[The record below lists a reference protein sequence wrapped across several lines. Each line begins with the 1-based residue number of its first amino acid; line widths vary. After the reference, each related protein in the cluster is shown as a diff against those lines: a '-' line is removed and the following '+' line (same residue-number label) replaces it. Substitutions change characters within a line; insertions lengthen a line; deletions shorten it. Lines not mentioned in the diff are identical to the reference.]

1 MIITVVDHYPKIPN
15 PPREAKLRKAIH
27 AFDQG
32 KLTKEELERIFDEVT
47 KEVIKEQISAGVEL
61 ITDGQIRWEDGQSY
75 IGRKLEGIEIGGL
88 FRYFD
93 NNTYYRQPIVKGEI
107 KWKEPIILEDWK
119 KAQNWAGEIPV
130 KVVLTGP
137 YTLARLSKNEYYKD
151 LLSLVHAYANALLEE
166 VRLLEENHIPYLQFN
181 EPSIQYFPEDFE
193 LFLEV
198 YKKIREVYSGKLA
211 IYTFFH
217 TILPLKDRLKDLP
230 VDILGIDFVSRK
242 ENFEVLKE
250 FPKNI
255 ALGYGIVDARNTKL
269 ETPEQIAS
277 LIKQALNYISD
288 ENLYVNPSCG
298 LEYLPRERAYE
309 KLVNLAKGVNLV
321 RGEKK

>member
-32 KLTKEELERIFDEVT
+32 KIAKEELERIFDEVT
-47 KEVIKEQISAGVEL
+47 KEVIEEQISAGVEL

-130 KVVLTGP
+130 KAVLTGP

-151 LLSLVHAYANALLEE
+151 LSSLVHAYANALFEE
-166 VRLLEENHIPYLQFN
+166 VKLLEENHLSYLQFN
-181 EPSIQYFPEDFE
+181 EPSIQYFPEDFD
-193 LFLEV
+193 LFLEI
-198 YKKIREVYSGKLA
+198 YKKIRKVYSGRLA

-217 TILPLKDRLKDLP
+217 TILPLKDRLRDLP

-242 ENFEVLKE
+242 ENFEILKE
-250 FPKNI
+250 FPKNLS
-255 ALGYGIVDARNTKL
+255 LGYGIIDARNTKL
-269 ETPEQIAS
+269 ETPEQIKNLVES
-277 LIKQALNYISD
+277 ALEYVPEERLYI
-288 ENLYVNPSCG
+288 NPSCG

-309 KLVNLAKGVNLV
+309 KLVNLVKGINLV